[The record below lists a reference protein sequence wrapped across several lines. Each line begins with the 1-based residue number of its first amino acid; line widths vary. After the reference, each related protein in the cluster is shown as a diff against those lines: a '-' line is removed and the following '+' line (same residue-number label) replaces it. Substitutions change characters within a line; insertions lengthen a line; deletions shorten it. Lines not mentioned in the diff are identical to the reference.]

1 MKNLKDICNVN
12 IPNSLHSLLEASI
25 LDIEGTMKSGDELSR
40 DLTWEFESE
49 IKWKLEDIKKYY
61 TLSYDK
67 GSEYKALTSIPKIAE
82 FLGIEDDY
90 ITVLLKRDNS
100 TGKYNCTIYFGNKF
114 NSQISSIQVS
124 DFKYKNPAQMLK
136 TFILPITQDIYTFT
150 EWLKNNYK

>member
-1 MKNLKDICNVN
+1 MKDLKTLCNIN

-49 IKWKLEDIKKYY
+49 IKWKLENIKKYY
-61 TLSYDK
+61 TTSYDK

-100 TGKYNCTIYFGNKF
+100 TGKYNCTIYFGNRF

-124 DFKYKNPAQMLK
+124 DFKYTNPAQMLK

-150 EWLKNNYK
+150 ERLKNNYK

>member
-40 DLTWEFESE
+40 DLTWEFKSE

-100 TGKYNCTIYFGNKF
+100 TGKYNCTIYFGNRF
-114 NSQISSIQVS
+114 NNQISSVQIS
-124 DFKYKNPAQMLK
+124 DYKYKNPAQMIK

>member
-1 MKNLKDICNVN
+1 MKSLKDYIRDINISNVL
-12 IPNSLHSLLEASI
+12 SEASI
-25 LDIEGTMKSGDELSR
+25 LSNVEDTIKYGDAISHELK
-40 DLTWEFESE
+40 WEFESE
-49 IKWKLEDIKKYY
+49 IKWKLENIKKYY
-61 TLSYDK
+61 TMSYDK

-100 TGKYNCTIYFGNKF
+100 TGKYNCTIYFGNRF
-114 NSQISSIQVS
+114 NSQISSVQIS
-124 DFKYKNPAQMLK
+124 DYKYKNPAQMIK